1 MELVQDQQEQ
11 RQHEGLAGWEGTA
24 ALGELAAD
32 AAGAGAAETGLAAAA
47 DAAEAEGAALLE
59 ETDAVAAAEG
69 TRMAQEGTQTAGT
82 VGGVSAA
89 ETAAASDDGLTSPA
103 VVRPPEPLLPEGG
116 GGTAEECQMVPE
128 SATSPSPLGTAEVA
142 AVVVEAGRRQQLPP
156 NEETAPPAAESAGT
170 SAGAGGANM
179 QGHGRAGSGRP
190 VPGTGVASC
199 AARGKKLR
207 AQPAP
212 RRPGAGLGPGVPG
225 PLLGW
230 LLQGQSPQGPAR
242 PPPSHVEA
250 AVATSTAQT
259 TTQAAPTQAPGN
271 QVRATN
277 GAPAV
282 TDTTAAAAGS
292 NVAVEAVGTR
302 RSARLGAITWGPPRG
317 GRTPWMPAGRGGN
330 GAAET
335 AGAAGRGQRGVLR
348 GGMRGGRGGRNQQP
362 RSEIPVRTGP
372 WRERHARPERA
383 ILQTNEGQEV
393 SDNSGA
399 DPEFMVGEEETS
411 EEISLEDEEAP
422 RRRNNPEPQTG
433 LATGGIPSNPAEG
446 EAPATE
452 ETDVPSPADLAGDD
466 AIWHMAGEWDVNV
479 LQRGDQPFLVRRLP
493 PHILDRYSYA
503 DDITII
509 GQREAACR
517 AFTKIAGDLAEYG
530 LRCNISKSSA
540 WGAEHDGDNR
550 ELPLGL
556 VADPGGIR
564 VLGSPIGSDDFCT
577 AQVRAA
583 LGEAASPLPLVS
595 QLNPQHAM
603 LIISRSISRR
613 ISYMLRTTPATTLGA
628 EEWRD
633 WSEALVGSALT
644 AAKLRIPNS
653 ELEQSLLWRQA
664 TLPIRLGGLGIIDPV
679 SVAPAAYIASV
690 TAAHILLQHLNLPPD
705 CLLHRA
711 TALLSHDWSPPPPDS
726 SKLSSLEKGLPAQAQ
741 MAEDEYEERE
751 APARAA

>member
-1 MELVQDQQEQ
+1 MGKPKAKPIATGAGKGKTSATRRVSSTASRPSNAGRMRLLIQGQGGPAERTLQAASLPQARARVLHQGRQGQDRSRGDNAASPLLLPLPPTAPTVPSPQRRDSGAPNTHGAGPGRTTAKSDTSPRALRAARRGVASQQQEQ

-47 DAAEAEGAALLE
+47 NAAEAEGAALLE
-59 ETDAVAAAEG
+59 ETDAAAAAEG

-89 ETAAASDDGLTSPA
+89 ETAAASDGGLTSPA
-103 VVRPPEPLLPEGG
+103 V
-116 GGTAEECQMVPE
+116 
-128 SATSPSPLGTAEVA
+128 SAASPSPLGTAEVA

-156 NEETAPPAAESAGT
+156 NEETAPPAAWAGGT

-179 QGHGRAGSGRP
+179 HGHGRAGSGRP

-292 NVAVEAVGTR
+292 NVAAAAVETR

-317 GRTPWMPAGRGGN
+317 GRTPWMPVGRGGN
-330 GAAET
+330 GAVEM

-362 RSEIPVRTGP
+362 RLEIPVRTGP

-383 ILQTNEGQEV
+383 IPQTNEG
-393 SDNSGA
+393 
-399 DPEFMVGEEETS
+399 
-411 EEISLEDEEAP
+411 
-422 RRRNNPEPQTG
+422 
-433 LATGGIPSNPAEG
+433 
-446 EAPATE
+446 
-452 ETDVPSPADLAGDD
+452 
-466 AIWHMAGEWDVNV
+466 
-479 LQRGDQPFLVRRLP
+479 
-493 PHILDRYSYA
+493 
-503 DDITII
+503 
-509 GQREAACR
+509 
-517 AFTKIAGDLAEYG
+517 
-530 LRCNISKSSA
+530 
-540 WGAEHDGDNR
+540 
-550 ELPLGL
+550 
-556 VADPGGIR
+556 
-564 VLGSPIGSDDFCT
+564 
-577 AQVRAA
+577 
-583 LGEAASPLPLVS
+583 
-595 QLNPQHAM
+595 
-603 LIISRSISRR
+603 
-613 ISYMLRTTPATTLGA
+613 
-628 EEWRD
+628 
-633 WSEALVGSALT
+633 
-644 AAKLRIPNS
+644 
-653 ELEQSLLWRQA
+653 
-664 TLPIRLGGLGIIDPV
+664 
-679 SVAPAAYIASV
+679 
-690 TAAHILLQHLNLPPD
+690 
-705 CLLHRA
+705 
-711 TALLSHDWSPPPPDS
+711 
-726 SKLSSLEKGLPAQAQ
+726 
-741 MAEDEYEERE
+741 
-751 APARAA
+751 